1 MNIATRVL
9 LELQETTLLAARAAR
24 GLFKRPRYIP
34 ESIAQMDA
42 IGVGSLTII
51 ILTGFFTGGV
61 LTLQTYPTLKYY
73 GAQGQTGYLVALSL
87 IRELGPVLTALMVT
101 GRVGSAIAAELG
113 SMSVSQQIDAMRAL
127 GTDPVRKLV
136 TPRIIALLITLP
148 LLTVI
153 GDVVGIVGGWSV
165 AGGLYGMSSDMF
177 FSSVRDGI
185 STDDIIGGIIK
196 PMVFMASTDIEINPT
211 TLPPSYDGQVSE
223 DAAESTF
230 AEVDDR
236 ERAIPAIEFRDVHLS
251 FDERKVL
258 NGLTFKV
265 MKGET
270 KIILGGSGCGKSTTI
285 KLVLGLLKPDSGQIL
300 VDGEDITNYT
310 ELEMMRVRKKIGMV
324 FQEGALF
331 DSLSVYDNVAFRLHE
346 QGVPE
351 EEVEP
356 EVRRMLRF
364 VNLEDAIDK
373 MPIEL
378 SGGMRRRVGIARALV
393 GDPKIVMFDE
403 PTAGLDPPTAR
414 TICELAMKLR
424 DLEDVSSIFVTHEMN
439 NLEYL
444 SSEYAVVNDAGDVV
458 FELEGERLCLINTK
472 VLMLRDGQPIFSGTD
487 EALKKAEDPYIQKF
501 LRGH

>member
-1 MNIATRVL
+1 
-9 LELQETTLLAARAAR
+9 
-24 GLFKRPRYIP
+24 
-34 ESIAQMDA
+34 
-42 IGVGSLTII
+42 
-51 ILTGFFTGGV
+51 
-61 LTLQTYPTLKYY
+61 
-73 GAQGQTGYLVALSL
+73 
-87 IRELGPVLTALMVT
+87 
-101 GRVGSAIAAELG
+101 
-113 SMSVSQQIDAMRAL
+113 
-127 GTDPVRKLV
+127 
-136 TPRIIALLITLP
+136 
-148 LLTVI
+148 
-153 GDVVGIVGGWSV
+153 
-165 AGGLYGMSSDMF
+165 
-177 FSSVRDGI
+177 
-185 STDDIIGGIIK
+185 
-196 PMVFMASTDIEINPT
+196 MASTEIN
-211 TLPPSYDGQVSE
+211 LPQPVTPPHPDGQVSE

-236 ERAIPAIEFRDVHLS
+236 ARAIPAIEFRDVHLA
-251 FDERKVL
+251 FDDRKVL
-258 NGLTFKV
+258 NGLSFKV

-285 KLVLGLLKPDSGQIL
+285 KLVLGLLKPDTGQVL
-300 VDGEDITNYT
+300 VDGEDITNYN
-310 ELEMMRVRKKIGMV
+310 EVEMMVVRKKIGMV

-346 QGVPE
+346 QGIPE
-351 EEVEP
+351 DQVEP

-439 NLEYL
+439 NLHYL

-458 FELEGERLCLINTK
+458 FEPEGERLCLINTK

-487 EALKKAEDPYIQKF
+487 ESLSKAEDPYIHKF

>member
-1 MNIATRVL
+1 
-9 LELQETTLLAARAAR
+9 
-24 GLFKRPRYIP
+24 
-34 ESIAQMDA
+34 
-42 IGVGSLTII
+42 
-51 ILTGFFTGGV
+51 
-61 LTLQTYPTLKYY
+61 
-73 GAQGQTGYLVALSL
+73 
-87 IRELGPVLTALMVT
+87 
-101 GRVGSAIAAELG
+101 
-113 SMSVSQQIDAMRAL
+113 
-127 GTDPVRKLV
+127 
-136 TPRIIALLITLP
+136 
-148 LLTVI
+148 
-153 GDVVGIVGGWSV
+153 
-165 AGGLYGMSSDMF
+165 MSST
-177 FSSVRDGI
+177 
-185 STDDIIGGIIK
+185 STEIHQ
-196 PMVFMASTDIEINPT
+196 STPPP
-211 TLPPSYDGQVSE
+211 LPDGQVSD

-236 ERAIPAIEFRDVHLS
+236 DRIIPAIEFRDVHLS
-251 FDERKVL
+251 FDDREIL
-258 NGLTFKV
+258 NGLSFKV
-265 MKGET
+265 LKGET
-270 KIILGGSGCGKSTTI
+270 KIILGGSGSGKSTTI
-285 KLVLGLLKPDSGQIL
+285 KLVLGLLKPDSGQVL
-300 VDGEDITNYT
+300 VDGVDITNFN
-310 ELEMMRVRKKIGMV
+310 EVEMMTVRKKIGMV

-439 NLEYL
+439 NLDYL
-444 SSEYAVVNDAGDVV
+444 CSEYAVVNDAGDVV
-458 FELEGERLCLINTK
+458 FEKEGERLCLTNTK
-472 VLMLRDGQPIFSGTD
+472 VMMIRDGKPIFHGTD
-487 EALKKAEDPYIQKF
+487 ESLKRAEDPYIQKF